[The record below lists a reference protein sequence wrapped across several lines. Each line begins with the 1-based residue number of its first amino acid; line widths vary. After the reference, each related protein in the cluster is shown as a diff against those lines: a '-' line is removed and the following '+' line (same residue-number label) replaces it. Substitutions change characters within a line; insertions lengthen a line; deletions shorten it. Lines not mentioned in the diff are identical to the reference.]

1 MRGRGS
7 AAAII
12 PAGGYFEKISQF
24 HTLWEA
30 ENYVLNKTK
39 GGGLLVQAGCE
50 AGDTRTV
57 KIGYFFP
64 AFFPASPLWPKYCS

>member
-12 PAGGYFEKISQF
+12 PAGGYFEKFSQF

-39 GGGLLVQAGCE
+39 GTQSMLSATQ
-50 AGDTRTV
+50 
-57 KIGYFFP
+57 
-64 AFFPASPLWPKYCS
+64 